1 MRSEHEARASMKER
15 RAGKARL
22 RAVIPT
28 LLLAAMTAPGAS
40 AGDGVQF
47 SGDCDRTYVNKQ
59 VGETEQ
65 WAITWEIYGNA
76 TGNVFK
82 LDGTDPSFLECI
94 LVDEDETNEIFDCYG
109 SAACAEPTC
118 GGTQW
123 SLIAS
128 EVSVPLAF
136 FLPPDVDPQNPFE
149 QCEVRE

>member
-1 MRSEHEARASMKER
+1 MRER
-15 RAGKARL
+15 RTTAIRWGLVLPA
-22 RAVIPT
+22 
-28 LLLAAMTAPGAS
+28 LLLAAIAAPPAR

-59 VGETEQ
+59 VGENEQ
-65 WAITWEIYGNA
+65 WAITWEIYGNV

-82 LDGTDPSFLECI
+82 LDGTDPSFLECD
-94 LVDEDETNEIFDCYG
+94 LVDEDEENEIFDCYG
-109 SAACAEPTC
+109 ATACVEATC

-123 SLIAS
+123 GLIAS
-128 EVSVPLAF
+128 DVSVPLTF

>member
-1 MRSEHEARASMKER
+1 MQDR
-15 RAGKARL
+15 RL
-22 RAVIPT
+22 RTTRLLALLPA
-28 LLLAAMTAPGAS
+28 LLLTAFAAPRAR

-65 WAITWEIYGNA
+65 WAISWEIYGNA
-76 TGNVFK
+76 VGNVFK
-82 LDGTDPSFLECI
+82 LDGTDPSFIECL
-94 LVDEDETNEIFDCYG
+94 LVDEDEENEIFDCYG
-109 SAACAEPTC
+109 SSACVEATC

-128 EVSVPLAF
+128 NVSVPLTF
-136 FLPPDVDPQNPFE
+136 FLPPDVDPQDPFS

>member
-1 MRSEHEARASMKER
+1 MRER
-15 RAGKARL
+15 RARARGL
-22 RAVIPT
+22 LAVVLA
-28 LLLAAMTAPGAS
+28 LLLTALAPPRAS

-59 VGETEQ
+59 VGENEQ

-82 LDGTDPSFLECI
+82 LDGSDPSFLECI
-94 LVDEDETNEIFDCYG
+94 LVDEDEENEIFDCYG
-109 SAACAEPTC
+109 SSACTEEIC

-128 EVSVPLAF
+128 DVSVPLTF
-136 FLPPDVDPQNPFE
+136 FLPPDVDPQNPFA
-149 QCEVRE
+149 QCELRE